1 MLVFLKKYFNVI
13 YIATCAVVFMVICL
27 RAFFIPFSH
36 DEAATFFFYIQSDN
50 YLPYEAHVYTNNH
63 VLNSALANICYH
75 LAGSH
80 RFVLRIPNILS
91 FIFLCFA
98 VFNFFKYLNNL
109 SAKVILTCF
118 FILTFNFLDFFELC
132 RGYGLSLAFMTLACS
147 YLQNY
152 FTDLKFRSLI
162 LFSLFWQL
170 ALAANLTLVIAT
182 CVLGLSILIFQYKK
196 QNLFKINN
204 IALNSI
210 NLTILIFWIKLS
222 LFYRAKG
229 VLDSGVGVDYW
240 KTSFQSLIFFIFGTD
255 ALWIQVSFIVA
266 ASFILFF
273 GIRYFFQKPV
283 RMLSIFEP
291 RLFYLMV
298 LTILVVSFYLL
309 NKFFDVNFPE
319 DRTGLFFYVFFVLC
333 FVFFIDH
340 LVRWLANIGAFVLL
354 AASMTFFC
362 NSYNLQS
369 FTHYFYH
376 VLPKEFYS
384 YLESQYKQNQQL
396 FTIGGHVNREMNY
409 AFLNYRAGGMLNPMD
424 DPQQMQ
430 MNCDYYIALMCEKPF
445 YRFFYDEIAYDMR
458 WHRVLLKRKQKIQ
471 RHEVDSLTR
480 GSQHFKSNDEYADFL
495 RFFDSTAI
503 TKNCIEAYIELSF
516 KKVPKP
522 FRAFLVMEIK
532 DENDN
537 RICYKRAPLYWFA
550 DELSGQTKCV
560 KLTSVPLR
568 GKNRNILVYLWNID
582 KKPFDFELKQLKIF
596 NLTAP
601 GINIVIPQ
609 NYYPY
614 AKNIIKEELL

>member
-1 MLVFLKKYFNVI
+1 
-13 YIATCAVVFMVICL
+13 
-27 RAFFIPFSH
+27 
-36 DEAATFFFYIQSDN
+36 
-50 YLPYEAHVYTNNH
+50 
-63 VLNSALANICYH
+63 
-75 LAGSH
+75 
-80 RFVLRIPNILS
+80 
-91 FIFLCFA
+91 
-98 VFNFFKYLNNL
+98 
-109 SAKVILTCF
+109 
-118 FILTFNFLDFFELC
+118 
-132 RGYGLSLAFMTLACS
+132 MTLACS

-152 FTDLKFRSLI
+152 FTDLKLRSLI

-182 CVLGLSILIFQYKK
+182 CVLVLSILIFQYKK

-204 IALNSI
+204 IVLNFI

-255 ALWIQVSFIVA
+255 ALWIQVSFVLA
-266 ASFILFF
+266 ASFMLFF
-273 GIRYFFQKPV
+273 GIRYFFKKPV

-384 YLESQYKQNQQL
+384 YLESEYKKNQQL

-445 YRFFYDEIAYDMR
+445 YRFFYDEIAYDMK

-471 RHEVDSLTR
+471 RQEVDSLTR
-480 GSQHFKSNDEYADFL
+480 ASQHFKGSDEYADFL